1 MRHSAADKSCY
12 TGGMIQL
19 IISDIDSTLIARDG
33 TLPPENGLA
42 LREGSRYRVLVAN
55 HTAEPQAVTIIGLDG
70 RWSLK
75 ALDETTAE
83 AALSDPEE
91 YRDSAGQVVEA
102 EDGRLV
108 IELRP
113 YAIARLD
120 KV

>member
-1 MRHSAADKSCY
+1 C
-12 TGGMIQL
+12 
-19 IISDIDSTLIARDG
+19 
-33 TLPPENGLA
+33 
-42 LREGSRYRVLVAN
+42 RVLVAN
-55 HTAEPQAVTIIGLDG
+55 HTADTQAVTIVGLDG

-83 AALSDPEE
+83 AALSDPEG
-91 YRDSAGQVVEA
+91 YRDRPGSVVEA

-113 YAIARLD
+113 YAIVRLD

>member
-1 MRHSAADKSCY
+1 MWHVFADV
-12 TGGMIQL
+12 GEFMEGRVL
-19 IISDIDSTLIARDG
+19 ASDSSQPLVF
-33 TLPPENGLA
+33 NGLA

-55 HTAEPQAVTIIGLDG
+55 HTVEPQAVTIIGLDG

-75 ALDETTAE
+75 ALDETTADS
-83 AALSDPEE
+83 ALSDPEG